1 MSVRSIDA
9 VRSGL
14 VRFMIAAT
22 VLGLSAC
29 APAANPP
36 PTLPPPTA
44 APTLPVAAAP
54 TLAPTSAPSQ
64 APTAAPPQQPAAAPT
79 LAPTTVPPEIAAVPL
94 PTIVTAVWTPAAR
107 TKTTGCVSQ
116 AGLPD
121 PACTP
126 GAIDIRVTMA
136 TTAATI
142 CTSGYTAT
150 VRPPVALTDRIKTE
164 EMAAY
169 GLQGQPPSG
178 YELDHLISLELG
190 GAPQDVANLWP
201 QPWNGDTN
209 AHQKDAVETHLKRQV
224 CSGAVSLAD
233 AQRMIA
239 TDWLTVFRDQHLTP
253 AP

>member
-1 MSVRSIDA
+1 
-9 VRSGL
+9 
-14 VRFMIAAT
+14 MIAAT

-54 TLAPTSAPSQ
+54 TLAPT
-64 APTAAPPQQPAAAPT
+64 
-79 LAPTTVPPEIAAVPL
+79 TVPPVIAAVPL
-94 PTIVTAVWTPAAR
+94 PTIGTAVWTPAAR

-126 GAIDIRVTMA
+126 GAIDPRVTLA

-201 QPWNGDTN
+201 QPWTGDTN
-209 AHQKDAVETHLKRQV
+209 AHQKDAVETHLKREV
-224 CSGAVSLAD
+224 CNGAVSLAD

-239 TDWLTVFRDQHLTP
+239 TDWLAVYRAQRLTP